1 MVLLDC
7 NRGAFAWP
15 MLMAAVLACSS
26 CAAVIEPRPTVAP
39 PAQDV
44 ASGLWWTG
52 VSDPVLTRLIEQG
65 LADRDALTCRALALK
80 AANARTLSIAQ
91 PGGRGLFARRPR
103 RALPGFAYDEA
114 RSRLALAI
122 GSAYLDARLARDR
135 LGLREAALAALRDNR
150 EIAGFRREAGLVS
163 GLDLGLAGLI
173 VALDDASIE
182 AARADLAQA
191 IARLAAVSGL
201 DAAHLQDLMLGEDR
215 LALFD
220 AGEAVAPDVAIAHR
234 ADVLALRQSL
244 LESGAAR
251 KIAPAA
257 LDGDDP
263 APGPAPGP
271 AIAAYRAAVARARD
285 AVIAAGAARDVARA
299 RAAAQAQVLAGTA
312 QTVADARLDF
322 RLGKQGMATLYV
334 AEAAALAA
342 RESLAGATA
351 AYDQAVIALWTAQG
365 RGWSVHDTLPPAAQ
379 KSGLACD

>member
-7 NRGAFAWP
+7 NRGAFAWS
-15 MLMAAVLACSS
+15 MLMAAVLSCSG

-44 ASGLWWTG
+44 APGLWWSG

-65 LADRDALTCRALALK
+65 FSDREALTCRALALK
-80 AANARTLSIAQ
+80 AADARILSVA
-91 PGGRGLFARRPR
+91 PPVRGGLFARRAR
-103 RALPGFAYDEA
+103 RASPGFAYDEV

-135 LGLREAALAALRDNR
+135 LALREAALAALRDNR

-163 GLDLGLAGLI
+163 GLDLGLSGLI
-173 VALDDASIE
+173 VALDDSSIE
-182 AARADLAQA
+182 TARADLARA
-191 IARLAAVSGL
+191 IARLATVSGL
-201 DAAHLQDLMLGEDR
+201 DAAQLQDTILGEDR

-220 AGEAVAPDVAIAHR
+220 AGEAVAPETALAHR
-234 ADVLALRQSL
+234 ADLLALRQSL
-244 LESGAAR
+244 FDSGAAR

-263 APGPAPGP
+263 GPGPAPGP

-285 AVIAAGAARDVARA
+285 AVIAAGAARDAARA
-299 RAAAQAQVLAGTA
+299 RATAQDQVLAGTA
-312 QTVADARLDF
+312 RTVADARLDF

-342 RESLAGATA
+342 RESVAQATA
-351 AYDQAVIALWTAQG
+351 AFDQAVIALWTAQG
-365 RGWSVHDTLPPAAQ
+365 RGWSVHDVAPPAAQ